1 MWRIHTQQPD
11 HPQRRNYRLVMC
23 WKQSVSFV
31 GLTENWKFAELTES
45 SAHTVGELRNYE
57 ASSSMGWW
65 RRREEI
71 HFFLNFGLDS
81 EWII

>member
-11 HPQRRNYRLVMC
+11 YPQRRNYRLVMC

-31 GLTENWKFAELTES
+31 GHTEIWKFAELTES
-45 SAHTVGELRNYE
+45 SAHTVGKLRNYE
-57 ASSSMGWW
+57 ASSPMRW
-65 RRREEI
+65 RRRGKEI
-71 HFFLNFGLDS
+71 NFFLDFGLDS

>member
-1 MWRIHTQQPD
+1 MWRIYTQQSD
-11 HPQRRNYRLVMC
+11 HAQRRNYRLVMC

-71 HFFLNFGLDS
+71 HFFLDFDLDS